1 MALSTQS
8 LTDAPPDGFSFVK
21 ESGGIEAYELE
32 ANGLQVLFM
41 PERTAPV
48 AAFMVTYH
56 VGSRNEGPGLTG
68 ATHMLE
74 HLMFKGTKRFNKRA
88 GTSIF
93 NTLQQVG
100 ARVNASTW
108 LDRTNYYELLPVE
121 HLPLAM
127 EVEADRMRGALL
139 DPQDVAS
146 ERSVILNEFDR
157 GENEPIRA
165 LYHALWATAF
175 LAHPYRHPTIG
186 WRSDIET
193 ITPDDLRGF
202 YDTFYWPNNA
212 TVSIVGDVDRAA
224 VLTEVQRHFGS
235 IPASPDPIPEV
246 TTQEPEQEG
255 ERRLELRRPGQA
267 GVVLAGYKA
276 PDASHQDSDALD
288 VLASVLAMG
297 NGSRLFRALVD
308 KGLAAGVSA
317 GAPRLRNPGLF
328 YILAL
333 LAPEKDGPDI
343 EAVLHEEIARLQDDG
358 ITPDEL
364 RRAVNQLKAQE
375 AFGRDG
381 PYSIVSQLNEAIA
394 AGDWTLYTEY
404 MDRIEAVTPADVQ
417 RVAQT
422 YLRRAGRT
430 VGHYIPS

>member
-1 MALSTQS
+1 MSTTS
-8 LTDAPPDGFSFVK
+8 NPLTAAPPEGFAFVR
-21 ESGGIEAYELE
+21 ESGGIEAFELQS
-32 ANGLQVLFM
+32 NGLQVLYM
-41 PERTAPV
+41 PEKTATV
-48 AAFMVTYH
+48 VAFMVTYH

-74 HLMFKGTKRFNKRA
+74 HLMFKGTERFNKRE

-108 LDRTNYYELLPVE
+108 LDRTNYYEVLPVE

-139 DPQDVAS
+139 DEADVES

-157 GENEPIRA
+157 GENDPIRA

-175 LAHPYRHPTIG
+175 FAHPYRHPTIG

-193 ITPDDLRGF
+193 ITPQDLRDF

-212 TVSIVGDVDRAA
+212 TVCIVGNVERDAA
-224 VLTEVQRHFGS
+224 LQEVQRHFGS
-235 IPASPDPIPEV
+235 IPSSPHAIPDV
-246 TTQEPEQEG
+246 QTREPEQEG
-255 ERRLELRRPGQA
+255 ERRLELRRNGQA
-267 GVVLAGYKA
+267 GVVLCGYKT
-276 PDASHQDSDALD
+276 PDAHHRDSDALD

-297 NGSRLFRALVD
+297 NGSRLYRALVD
-308 KGLAAGVSA
+308 TGFAAGVSA
-317 GAPRLRNPGLF
+317 GNPRLRNPGLF
-328 YILAL
+328 YILSM
-333 LAPEKDGPDI
+333 LAPGKTGDEVEPLI
-343 EAVLHEEIARLQDDG
+343 HEEIERIQQEG
-358 ITPDEL
+358 ISADEL

-375 AFGRDG
+375 AFSRDG
-381 PYSIVSQLNEAIA
+381 PFSIVAQLNEAIA

-404 MDRIEAVTPADVQ
+404 MDRIEAVGTDDVQ
-417 RVAQT
+417 RVT
-422 YLRRAGRT
+422 RRYLQPSQRT